1 MTVDEIITLAD
12 AIKKN
17 DIGEELKLRWINDV
31 EGRVHCEIKRLPL
44 GDFKE
49 LVSTEQ
55 ELSVPEPYSK
65 MYLSYILSMIAF
77 VKGDYGLYSDVY
89 MQYERDFTEYA
100 KFCLRGR

>member
-1 MTVDEIITLAD
+1 M
-12 AIKKN
+12 
-17 DIGEELKLRWINDV
+17 
-31 EGRVHCEIKRLPL
+31 KRLPL

-77 VKGDYGLYSDVY
+77 VKGDYGLYSNVY